1 MREREKR
8 KMDRSRSK
16 KGGTVTNTWVA
27 SGVTQTN
34 KQGRRR
40 RRREE
45 MFFGGNENTLVLLLL
60 RFRFSDFLDPV
71 FFSPLFSTFFIP
83 PFSTSR
89 IIRYLL
95 FPSPRFPSQ
104 GKTTRRKLASPKPR
118 LIQVRG
124 RDRGLVSPFMAPFD
138 RIDPCTNCST
148 QNSVFTRVLVRDIS
162 TIACVGAHL
171 SYSPRD

>member
-34 KQGRRR
+34 KQEG
-40 RRREE
+40 E
-45 MFFGGNENTLVLLLL
+45 GGGGGK
-60 RFRFSDFLDPV
+60 RCFSVETKILQSSSCYVFASPTSSTPF

-104 GKTTRRKLASPKPR
+104 GKATRRKLASPKPR

-138 RIDPCTNCST
+138 RIDPCTNCSI
-148 QNSVFTRVLVRDIS
+148 QNSVFTRQRHFDHSLR
-162 TIACVGAHL
+162 L
-171 SYSPRD
+171 NPRWRKIE